1 MHDDEDDDRPRSR
14 RRPRDEDEDDTPRSR
29 RRARDDDD
37 EDDDRPSRR
46 GGRGQPKKN
55 ALPLIL
61 GILGGVLLLCGG
73 GCAGAYF
80 GFLKP
85 AAERAK
91 ALNDAKQQE
100 LDELM
105 RREQE
110 AMTRANARP
119 GPQKPADP
127 NTAGDPV
134 PVATLTADELVA
146 NVARYRGKVVV
157 VTGTVDKFGTGDGIH
172 GLGGMT
178 LRGGKNRT
186 PINCSFDRS
195 FSATPPKFDDRVEI
209 RGEVAAASNDVQV
222 QLFKCALTKPP
233 TAGKPA
239 EAPPAPPK
247 PPADDKVI
255 EVTAADLLA
264 EYARDEKAAHAKY
277 RAKTIKVTGD
287 VKQATANQVVLAGKA
302 DGGFEYQVLV
312 YPSAELRAGVGE
324 LKAGDKV
331 TIVGRVALLTTA
343 RQKTKSLV
351 VNDGKLAK

>member
-1 MHDDEDDDRPRSR
+1 MRDDDEDDDRPRSR
-14 RRPRDEDEDDTPRSR
+14 RRRDEDEDDAPRSR

-37 EDDDRPSRR
+37 EDDRPSRR
-46 GGRGQPKKN
+46 PGKPKKS

-61 GILGGVLLLCGG
+61 GILGGVLVVCGG

-80 GFLKP
+80 FGIKP
-85 AAERAK
+85 AAERAR
-91 ALNDAKQQE
+91 ALNDAKQRE
-100 LDELM
+100 LDELN
-105 RREQE
+105 RLDRE
-110 AMTRANARP
+110 ALSRMNARP

-127 NTAGDPV
+127 NPAGDPV

-157 VTGTVDKFGTGDGIH
+157 VTGTVEKFGTGDGIH

-186 PINCSFDRS
+186 FINCSFDRS
-195 FSATPPKFDDRVEI
+195 FAATPPKLDDRVEI
-209 RGEVAAASNDVQV
+209 RGEVDPASNEVQV
-222 QLFKCALTKPP
+222 QLFKCALAKPP
-233 TAGKPA
+233 AAGKPA

-247 PPADDKVI
+247 PPAEDKTI

-264 EYARDEKAAHAKY
+264 EYARDEKVAHAKY
-277 RAKTIKVTGD
+277 RAKTIKVTGE
-287 VKQATANQVVLAGKA
+287 VKQATASQVVLAGKA

-312 YPSAELRAGVGE
+312 YPSAELKAGVGE